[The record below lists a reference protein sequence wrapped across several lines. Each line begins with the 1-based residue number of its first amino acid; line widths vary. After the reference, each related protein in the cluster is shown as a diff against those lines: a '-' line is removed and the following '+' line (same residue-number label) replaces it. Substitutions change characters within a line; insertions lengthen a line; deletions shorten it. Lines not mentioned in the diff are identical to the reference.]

1 MRQNAII
8 RIEVIFLNSKTY
20 IETASTVAGITL
32 KHAAFPE
39 SYNMALHSCHDEMA
53 IIHNRKQLANALQM
67 DLSQFVCA
75 EQTHSENFHRVTIDD
90 IGRGT
95 TTMSNAIAN
104 TDGLY
109 TFEKDTVLCSFSADC
124 VPVFIYDETRGM
136 VGAIHSGWQGT
147 VKEITKKML
156 DHLIKNEQL
165 NPQNIHVQIGMALS
179 QQRFEVDCDV
189 YEKFAALGYA
199 DDFMYFNEATSKY
212 HIDNQLTVKQQCVL
226 AGVREEN
233 IAIDRTCTFNSD
245 EGFSYRQD
253 RRAGRHLSF
262 IYQQ

>member
-1 MRQNAII
+1 MSYKYYVQ
-8 RIEVIFLNSKTY
+8 
-20 IETASTVAGITL
+20 TARTTAGITL
-32 KHAAFPE
+32 KDAAFPE
-39 SYNMALHSCHDEMA
+39 SYNMALHSCNDQSA
-53 IIHNRKQLANALQM
+53 IIHNRQQLANALNV
-67 DLSQFVCA
+67 DLTAFVCA
-75 EQTHSENFHRVTIDD
+75 EQTHSANFHCVTANDV
-90 IGRGT
+90 GKGT
-95 TTMSNAIAN
+95 TTMSNAIGN

-109 TFEKDTVLCSFSADC
+109 TFEKNVVLCSFSADC
-124 VPVFIYDETRGM
+124 VPVFIYDETRGL

-156 DHLIKNEQL
+156 DHLIAHEQL
-165 NPQNIHVQIGMALS
+165 NPHNIRIHIGMALS
-179 QQRFEVDCDV
+179 QTRFEVDRDV
-189 YEKFAALGYA
+189 YEKFVTLGYA